1 MFQNPVTKKLE
12 GKRIQPVQNN
22 RNDGNAMLIPPYVL
36 TGGEKPGKQVVYS
49 NVIAHLLRNLEFVIK
64 RSRNKCAM
72 TGLNILP
79 LTLPL
84 SRKGRGK
91 CTSRFTLHTSL
102 KKRAA
107 FTLAEVLITL
117 GIIGVVA
124 AITMPSVI
132 GHYKRQET
140 AAHN

>member
-1 MFQNPVTKKLE
+1 MFQNPVIKKLE

-22 RNDGNAMLIPPYVL
+22 RNGGNAMLIPPYVL
-36 TGGEKPGKQVVYS
+36 
-49 NVIAHLLRNLEFVIK
+49 EFVVK
-64 RSRNKCAM
+64 KSRNMCAM

-117 GIIGVVA
+117 GIIGVIA